1 MPHHHSLV
9 SCATSVSCVEKP
21 GALGFNI
28 NLVYK
33 FSETHLDEANGT
45 KSKKQFSSKI
55 RKSTSIL
62 STDTLP
68 KPQERTRNKT

>member
-9 SCATSVSCVEKP
+9 PCVTSVLCVEKP
-21 GALGFNI
+21 SALGFNI
-28 NLVYK
+28 NLVYE

-55 RKSTSIL
+55 
-62 STDTLP
+62 
-68 KPQERTRNKT
+68 